1 MTQDPNN
8 KPADGT
14 STDQTNGVNDGG
26 GTQETKPRK
35 VLVHDETTQLS
46 NSSRRSSTSMSVL
59 VHDETTQLSN
69 NSNALTDEE

>member
-1 MTQDPNN
+1 MPQDPSN

-14 STDQTNGVNDGG
+14 STDQTNEVNDGG

-46 NSSRRSSTSMSVL
+46 NL
-59 VHDETTQLSN
+59 KLAEN
-69 NSNALTDEE
+69 W

>member
-1 MTQDPNN
+1 MPQDPNN

-14 STDQTNGVNDGG
+14 STGQTNGVNDGG

-46 NSSRRSSTSMSVL
+46 NMGLDVILGLLVL

-69 NSNALTDEE
+69 GR

>member
-1 MTQDPNN
+1 MPQDPSN

-14 STDQTNGVNDGG
+14 STDQTNGANDGG

-46 NSSRRSSTSMSVL
+46 NRIWPRSSDSIVL

-69 NSNALTDEE
+69 RGCAGGSV